1 MKKYYPRLKK
11 ILRIDKLPRLKN
23 LKNLEIN

>member
-23 LKNLEIN
+23 VKNLEIN

>member
-23 LKNLEIN
+23 VKNVEIN